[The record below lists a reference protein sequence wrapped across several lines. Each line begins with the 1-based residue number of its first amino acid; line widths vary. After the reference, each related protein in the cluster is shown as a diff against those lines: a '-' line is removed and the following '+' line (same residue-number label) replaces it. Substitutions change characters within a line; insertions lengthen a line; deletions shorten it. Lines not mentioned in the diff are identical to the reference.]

1 MKAELFAW
9 WASEK
14 QNGKRRAQ
22 QALTHAHAVRVVN
35 ALTYIMV
42 LVFLGIWIA
51 SFILITND
59 VLSHILSGNILT
71 NLSCLIFFGG
81 LILSISIG
89 ALAGKFLTRFFWKL
103 RTKRFT

>member
-1 MKAELFAW
+1 MKADLFNW

-14 QNGKRRAQ
+14 QKGKRRAQ
-22 QALTHAHAVRVVN
+22 QALMHANAVRVVN
-35 ALTYIMV
+35 ALTYILV
-42 LVFLGIWIA
+42 LMFLGIWIA

-59 VLSHILSGNILT
+59 VFSHVLSGNILT

-81 LILSISIG
+81 LILSISFG
-89 ALAGKFLTRFFWKL
+89 AVAGKFLTRFYWKL